1 MHRWNA
7 ELQSDRIS
15 EHGVKRDANTG
26 FMKGCGFEMNLKDQM
41 NGVQHVGVPTNDI
54 EITIKFYEALG
65 FKIAFQTVNE
75 AANEKVAFLK
85 LGNLVIETYENKAAK
100 MESGAIDH
108 VAIDVKDVEK
118 VHELV
123 TAAGLN
129 TTNDEVHFLPFWENG
144 VKFFTIE
151 GPNKE
156 KVEFSQYL

>member
-1 MHRWNA
+1 
-7 ELQSDRIS
+7 
-15 EHGVKRDANTG
+15 
-26 FMKGCGFEMNLKDQM
+26 MKGWGFEMNLKDQM

-54 EITIKFYEALG
+54 ETTIKFYEALG

-118 VHELV
+118 VHELEE
-123 TAAGLN
+123 TEEELMKK
-129 TTNDEVHFLPFWENG
+129 DENG
-144 VKFFTIE
+144 GNPTFKESFKIVFKDML
-151 GPNKE
+151 NK
-156 KVEFSQYL
+156 K

>member
-1 MHRWNA
+1 
-7 ELQSDRIS
+7 
-15 EHGVKRDANTG
+15 
-26 FMKGCGFEMNLKDQM
+26 MNLKDQM
-41 NGVQHVGVPTNDI
+41 NGIQHVGVPTNDI
-54 EITIKFYEALG
+54 ETTIKFYEALG
-65 FKIAFQTVNE
+65 FEIAFQTVNE

-156 KVEFSQYL
+156 KVEFPYTHEGVDQCIDWLNQKYIDDKDKWDEAFNSRMNAE